1 MEGRAHPAR
10 PRSTTRPDMRKPM
23 PEIRTVAGA
32 AIAPYLDAIAALRIA
47 VFRDWP
53 YLYDGDAA
61 YEAKYLKTYLDAW
74 RSVAVLAIDEG
85 RVVGASTGLPL
96 MDETEE
102 FRSAFDGHLVDA
114 EHVFYCGES
123 VLLPEYRGR
132 GVGHRFFDAREA
144 HARALGGF
152 RWTSF
157 CAVERD
163 PGDPRRPPFHRG
175 NEAFWRKRGYTHR
188 PELVAQLSWKEV
200 ARGERPH
207 RLSFWL
213 RPLERGR

>member
-1 MEGRAHPAR
+1 MPTV
-10 PRSTTRPDMRKPM
+10 RSFT
-23 PEIRTVAGA
+23 GA
-32 AIAPYLDAIAALRIA
+32 EIAPYLDAIAALRIA

-61 YEAKYLKTYLDAW
+61 YEAKYLQVYRDSW
-74 RSVAVLAIDEG
+74 RSVAVLAFDGE

-96 MDETEE
+96 ADEMAEI
-102 FRSAFDGHLVDA
+102 RAAFDGHLVQA

-144 HARALGGF
+144 HARGLGGF
-152 RWTSF
+152 RWTAF
-157 CAVERD
+157 CAVERA

-175 NEAFWRKRGYTHR
+175 NEAFWKKRGYTHR
-188 PELVAQLSWKEV
+188 PELVARLPWTEV
-200 ARGERPH
+200 GRGECGH
-207 RLSFWL
+207 ELSFWL
-213 RPLERGR
+213 RPLERAR